1 MACSPEIL
9 KVFPCLPCWTTTRPR
24 CWRAQVEVKTFTPRQ
39 RIWKI
44 GDPGGQAYVLVS
56 GAVRVT
62 TVDEDQ
68 QEVVVDQ
75 PAEGEFFGFASMLD
89 QTPHQTEAV
98 AVSEESVCLEVDR
111 NDIAN
116 LLQRK
121 PHAGMDML
129 TVLGRQFHASQQLVR
144 VRASRN
150 PNDIIEEDMTFGER
164 IADRVASFGGSWT
177 FIITFALA
185 IIGYTAINVVL
196 RGKAW
201 DPYPFILLNLFL
213 SMLAAIQ
220 APVIMMS
227 QNRQDTKDR
236 LRGELDY
243 DVNRRAESEI
253 QGLARKLNLLGEK
266 IGDVED
272 LIRQNDHVVT
282 DALVRPAERSERSGE
297 PALSELR
304 VRIEGESNGD
314 LLFQPTRPSRL
325 HFDIPCISGTAH
337 WLHHF
342 RSRSSNLKFY
352 MLLP

>member
-9 KVFPCLPCWTTTRPR
+9 KRVPLFALLDEEET
-24 CWRAQVEVKTFTPRQ
+24 AVLAGQVEVRTFTPRQ

-44 GDPGGQAYVLVS
+44 GDPGGRAYVLVS
-56 GAVRVT
+56 GVVRVT
-62 TVDEDQ
+62 TVDEDH
-68 QEVVVDQ
+68 QEVIVDQ
-75 PAEGEFFGFASMLD
+75 PAAGEFFGFASMLD
-89 QTPHQTEAV
+89 QTAHQTEAIAV
-98 AVSEESVCLEVDR
+98 AESTCLEVDR
-111 NDIAN
+111 NDIAT

-129 TVLGRQFHASQQLVR
+129 TVLGRQFHASQHLVR
-144 VRASRN
+144 VRANRN
-150 PNDIIEEDMTFGER
+150 PNDVIEEDMSFGER
-164 IADRVASFGGSWT
+164 IADRVAAFGGSWT

-185 IIGYTAINVVL
+185 ITIYTAINVVL
-196 RGKAW
+196 RGRAW

-272 LIRQNDHVVT
+272 L
-282 DALVRPAERSERSGE
+282 
-297 PALSELR
+297 LR
-304 VRIEGESNGD
+304 RNPES
-314 LLFQPTRPSRL
+314 PRAT
-325 HFDIPCISGTAH
+325 
-337 WLHHF
+337 
-342 RSRSSNLKFY
+342 
-352 MLLP
+352 